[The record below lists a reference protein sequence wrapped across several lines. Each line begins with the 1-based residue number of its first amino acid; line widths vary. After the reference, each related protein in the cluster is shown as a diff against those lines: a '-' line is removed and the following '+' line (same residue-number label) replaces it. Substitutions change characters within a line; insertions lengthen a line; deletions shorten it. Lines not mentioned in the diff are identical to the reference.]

1 MVCAIDPLAVD
12 TALSVLAESGNA
24 VDAAIAANAVLGVT
38 SPNACG
44 VGGDLLAMIAMP
56 EAAPEAMISAGHAGS
71 GASAAELRAEGR
83 TRMPSQGD
91 IRSVTVP
98 GCVDGWFALHARFG
112 TAPLSRLLAPAIEI
126 ARDGFPATPSF
137 TAAWGEMADMISGS
151 DVEAPAGL
159 VPGGIVRRPQLARTL
174 EAIAAHGRSGFYEGD
189 AGKRLIELGKGLF
202 NGEDLARSTA
212 HFVAPLSL
220 RAWDHT
226 VWTVPAPSQGYV
238 TLVAANI
245 AASLD
250 LPIDSSDGS
259 WAHLLIESAR
269 QAAHDRPETLSERS
283 PAATLLSPARLAR
296 RSLIDPDRS
305 SSIGSF
311 SRAGDTTAVCV
322 VDERRCGISLVQSNA
337 AGFGSHLVLPGT
349 GVFLHNRG
357 IGFSLERG
365 HANELMPGR
374 RPAHTLCPTI
384 VTGSGGRL
392 AGVLGTMGGDSQ
404 PLILLQ
410 LLARWLHNGEMPGD
424 AVEAPRWVLGP
435 QQVSY
440 DGFNTWT
447 SRGATDVFL
456 EKGVP
461 ERWIDG
467 LRLRG
472 HAIVDSEATPTFGHA
487 QMIVVEASRLAGA
500 SDPRTQVGMAAGR

>member
-1 MVCAIDPLAVD
+1 MSATSVFSPSVMVCAIDPLAVD

-112 TAPLSRLLAPAIEI
+112 TAPISRLLAPAIEI
-126 ARDGFPATPSF
+126 ARDGFPATPGF

-212 HFVAPLSL
+212 HFVAPLGL

-245 AASLD
+245 AAQSR
-250 LPIDSSDGS
+250 P
-259 WAHLLIESAR
+259 A
-269 QAAHDRPETLSERS
+269 DRLKRRIVGTSTHRVGAPGRS
-283 PAATLLSPARLAR
+283 RPARDALGAQ
-296 RSLIDPDRS
+296 SSGDVALTGKVGEAKPDRS
-305 SSIGSF
+305 
-311 SRAGDTTAVCV
+311 R
-322 VDERRCGISLVQSNA
+322 
-337 AGFGSHLVLPGT
+337 
-349 GVFLHNRG
+349 
-357 IGFSLERG
+357 
-365 HANELMPGR
+365 
-374 RPAHTLCPTI
+374 
-384 VTGSGGRL
+384 
-392 AGVLGTMGGDSQ
+392 
-404 PLILLQ
+404 PLIIDRLFFTSG
-410 LLARWLHNGEMPGD
+410 RH
-424 AVEAPRWVLGP
+424 
-435 QQVSY
+435 
-440 DGFNTWT
+440 DGGMR
-447 SRGATDVFL
+447 SR
-456 EKGVP
+456 
-461 ERWIDG
+461 
-467 LRLRG
+467 
-472 HAIVDSEATPTFGHA
+472 
-487 QMIVVEASRLAGA
+487 
-500 SDPRTQVGMAAGR
+500 